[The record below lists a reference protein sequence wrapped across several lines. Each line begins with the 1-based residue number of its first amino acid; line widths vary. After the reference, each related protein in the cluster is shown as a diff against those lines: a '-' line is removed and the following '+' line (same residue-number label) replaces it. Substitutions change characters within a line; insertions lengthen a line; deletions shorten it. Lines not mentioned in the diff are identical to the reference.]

1 MNVAQVYLWIGKAA
15 LGAAFIIVLCI
26 LLREIKN
33 RCSLDEQSETLSKP
47 HQHLKLFSV
56 YYLITMVILSGVNIL
71 LAYPQFCNK
80 YVMAIRGMFILS
92 QLILLTLFQLGRLQY
107 CFSGDQQQTYGYP
120 KCLFII
126 LYTTGFVL
134 IIVGTYGV
142 FGVHVTKGYYGCI
155 NKEYDNKALASL
167 IYLIYY
173 AWNFTVLGLYWYKL
187 QKIAKFIKQ
196 NKDKKSKQIFNQI
209 YLSLHKIL
217 LLTIIYEIMF
227 FVVSVITTMLGAYF
241 TGALYPLVRAISNV
255 IGSVIMY
262 LMIEHNNDSY
272 VKIVSILYQLKI
284 CCCCHCL
291 MKDTVEKQQNNIH
304 QHTRNVQKK
313 HISQPKIQQDV
324 IQISVKTEANKSH
337 NSVNDSVNQII
348 DSDCDVTIYTET
360 IADALPSQNE
370 GSNYLTSSKH
380 NILPETH
387 SRGNS
392 KQILPPLLTIPENGK
407 SVDNQLTECKL
418 MECTHLQRLKNTLDK
433 MNEKCIAVSELLDDY
448 NHLLFNHNDDE
459 QFEIILNMFGYCN
472 IITCNTF
479 IRHHQ
484 YRNRKYEQLEPNE
497 VATQQIIDKIHCFY
511 YHSFDLGNRLT
522 IKEQIDL
529 KDNTLDDSLKTNNKY
544 VKLHQILSDK
554 RKLRRNVNAIN
565 VDERLNNRYNQL
577 QIINSAQE
585 HNVNKY
591 CFGCEFSY
599 DGTGEEL
606 ENKEMNQELN
616 MKLIV
621 IPKYSSFKNELLM
634 NEIAQLTIAEFDT
647 EYNKCIHHFTTI

>member
-1 MNVAQVYLWIGKAA
+1 MDSMLAMFGRLIFYFLATCFTTYLTFREHRNRNA
-15 LGAAFIIVLCI
+15 LHNK
-26 LLREIKN
+26 KN
-33 RCSLDEQSETLSKP
+33 TNIYQKMLNIWSM
-47 HQHLKLFSV
+47 
-56 YYLITMVILSGVNIL
+56 ITMILTVGNCIGWLIGAIPSMICGFSYTFGTTCFFNTRFPL
-71 LAYPQFCNK
+71 LFYQ
-80 YVMAIRGMFILS
+80 IS
-92 QLILLTLFQLGRLQY
+92 RLQY
-107 CFSGDQQQTYGYP
+107 CFVHLKNTKYGYP
-120 KCLFII
+120 KWIFYI
-126 LYTTGFVL
+126 LYSWCTCIAVYSTIFSWFSVSFKRSKYL
-134 IIVGTYGV
+134 CLLQFTQYFNIIVKT
-142 FGVHVTKGYYGCI
+142 
-155 NKEYDNKALASL
+155 ALPAF
-167 IYLIYY
+167 YL
-173 AWNFTVLGLYWYKL
+173 ADWTVLSLY
-187 QKIAKFIKQ
+187 IIKSIQ
-196 NKDKKSKQIFNQI
+196 LKRLIDLKNNDINI
-209 YLSLHKIL
+209 VLHKIL
-217 LLTIIYEIMF
+217 FLTIWLELMIGIIGIMSLLPQFETYSWTFIYLDPCLQCLA
-227 FVVSVITTMLGAYF
+227 V
-241 TGALYPLVRAISNV
+241 
-255 IGSVIMY
+255 Y

>member
-262 LMIEHNNDSY
+262 LMIEHNNNDY
-272 VKIVSILYQLKI
+272 LKI
-284 CCCCHCL
+284 ISICYKIFCCCKPLEFDMSDEKKVKENIQGNYVEACQNSSNATKTTASKEC
-291 MKDTVEKQQNNIH
+291 DTDKITE
-304 QHTRNVQKK
+304 
-313 HISQPKIQQDV
+313 PK
-324 IQISVKTEANKSH
+324 E
-337 NSVNDSVNQII
+337 
-348 DSDCDVTIYTET
+348 VTIYT
-360 IADALPSQNE
+360 DVQN
-370 GSNYLTSSKH
+370 
-380 NILPETH
+380 
-387 SRGNS
+387 
-392 KQILPPLLTIPENGK
+392 
-407 SVDNQLTECKL
+407 NQMQDVTECSDNK
-418 MECTHLQRLKNTLDK
+418 H
-433 MNEKCIAVSELLDDY
+433 V
-448 NHLLFNHNDDE
+448 
-459 QFEIILNMFGYCN
+459 
-472 IITCNTF
+472 IT
-479 IRHHQ
+479 
-484 YRNRKYEQLEPNE
+484 
-497 VATQQIIDKIHCFY
+497 ID
-511 YHSFDLGNRLT
+511 
-522 IKEQIDL
+522 
-529 KDNTLDDSLKTNNKY
+529 
-544 VKLHQILSDK
+544 
-554 RKLRRNVNAIN
+554 
-565 VDERLNNRYNQL
+565 
-577 QIINSAQE
+577 
-585 HNVNKY
+585 
-591 CFGCEFSY
+591 
-599 DGTGEEL
+599 
-606 ENKEMNQELN
+606 
-616 MKLIV
+616 
-621 IPKYSSFKNELLM
+621 
-634 NEIAQLTIAEFDT
+634 
-647 EYNKCIHHFTTI
+647 